1 MSTILATGHTAVLL
15 NDVPGPWIPCRRG
28 LRQGDPLSLYLFII
42 VADLLHRMVTDAA
55 APTVLRHPLV
65 DDLECSVIQYAD
77 DTLILLRAEDA
88 QVRCLKVVLDDFA
101 AATGLGINF
110 SKSAFIPIN
119 VEEAH
124 AASMVAILGCSV
136 GGFPRHTLGFPS
148 PTTRSPPVS
157 STTWLS
163 RWNAASRGGVF
174 TRSLEGPASP

>member
-1 MSTILATGHTAVLL
+1 
-15 NDVPGPWIPCRRG
+15 
-28 LRQGDPLSLYLFII
+28 
-42 VADLLHRMVTDAA
+42 MVTDAA

-65 DDLECSVIQYAD
+65 DDLECPVIQYAD
-77 DTLILLRAEDA
+77 VTLILLRAEDA
-88 QVRCLKVVLDDFA
+88 QVRRLKVVLDDFA

-124 AASMVAILGCSV
+124 AATMVAILGCSV